1 MSDDGHNK
9 TIIDLLDGSLSDHVG
24 GNHTDFPELPND
36 IKIAADGGASLTLGA
51 EGFVNLK
58 ASPLAQILLLGMM
71 NVCRIV
77 CREFE
82 VLSDFG
88 SIKLSNGSN
97 GRCGLV
103 IEGGADYG
111 KESEPSSGT
120 PTARFFMG
128 DIEDSPDM
136 RMGMM
141 VNSTDNEG
149 ASGFFIGKDGKMRIA
164 TTDDYLQSIGSDAQ
178 TKVEGDNYLQI
189 TGTNVMEV
197 SGKQDITLMSN
208 DTKTVACDKQL
219 TVAGQFDINVGGTL
233 NIAASGINLNSMS
246 TSSQPVELKC
256 SSLNIVT
263 G

>member
-1 MSDDGHNK
+1 MADEEGQ
-9 TIIDLLDGSLSDHVG
+9 TIIDLLDGSKSSKTI
-24 GNHTDFPELPND
+24 GNHKDLPEIPTDV
-36 IKIAADGGASLTLGA
+36 KIAADGGAALTLGS
-51 EGFVNLK
+51 EGYVNLK
-58 ASPLAQILLLGMM
+58 AAPMAQILLLGLM

-88 SIKLSNGSN
+88 SMKISNGSN
-97 GRCGLV
+97 GRCGLL

-111 KESEPSSGT
+111 EESEPSSGT
-120 PTARFFMG
+120 PTTRFFMG

-141 VNSTDNEG
+141 VNSTDNAG

-246 TSSQPVELKC
+246 TSGQPVELKC